1 VLSGR
6 IFLLAGSAYVVDL
19 FLHWFGRAF
28 GGWDV
33 ALLATSGY
41 LALALVLV
49 ELARLRAVWRSPT
62 SSLLE
67 FFLAAGAGLLCVAG
81 LLHVHWNGGIITLK
95 FSEYE
100 YGAWIGLA
108 LAIIF
113 LAGAVL
119 RLREHENL
127 VADGRRT

>member
-49 ELARLRAVWRSPT
+49 ESTRVRAVWLSPA

-81 LLHVHWNGGIITLK
+81 LLHVHWNGGIVTLK
-95 FSEYE
+95 FSEYR

-108 LAIIF
+108 LAVV
-113 LAGAVL
+113 LLVGAVL
-119 RLREHENL
+119 RLRERENL
-127 VADGRRT
+127 VVDGRSA